1 MDQVYLI
8 VIGMAIVTYIPRLV
22 PILFLRNLKLPI
34 TLQRFLSFIPYT
46 ILGALIFPGVFNSTG
61 TLLPAVIGTL
71 TAFILSWLELNII
84 FVVIGSIIA
93 TTLTQL
99 I

>member
-1 MDQVYLI
+1 
-8 VIGMAIVTYIPRLV
+8 MALVTYIPRVIPL
-22 PILFLRNLKLPI
+22 LFLQNLKLPGP
-34 TLQRFLSFIPYT
+34 LQRFLGFIPYT

-71 TAFILSWLELNII
+71 TAFILAWLELNII